1 MKRTP
6 TAVVLPVRSRTSSLA
21 RYVWIGLS
29 LAFAALAVPSL
40 QAAVTLAAKGTGNYA
55 SPRHVIASGG
65 GSSSGGAFA
74 VRGSI
79 GQSDADPL
87 QPSRGGVFAITGGF
101 WPGIAPSAPQGELIF
116 RDGFDTP

>member
-1 MKRTP
+1 MKRSP
-6 TAVVLPVRSRTSSLA
+6 TAVVLPDRSRTRGFA
-21 RYVWIGLS
+21 HHVWVGFS

-40 QAAVTLAAKGTGNYA
+40 QAATPAAKGTGNYA
-55 SPRHVIASGG
+55 IPRDVIASGG
-65 GSSSGGAFA
+65 GNSSGGTFA

-101 WPGIAPSAPQGELIF
+101 WAGIAPLTQSDALF
-116 RDGFDTP
+116 KDGFEEP

>member
-6 TAVVLPVRSRTSSLA
+6 TAVVLPDRSRTRGFA
-21 RYVWIGLS
+21 HHVWVGFF
-29 LAFAALAVPSL
+29 LAFAALAAQSL
-40 QAAVTLAAKGTGNYA
+40 QAATPAAKGTAGYA

-79 GQSDADPL
+79 AQVDADLL

-101 WPGIAPSAPQGELIF
+101 WAGIAPSAPQGELIF
-116 RDGFDTP
+116 RDGFDAP